1 MSERLVLLTITH
13 IEARHL
19 AGLVA
24 QFGELLDDTE
34 SDGAGRMSHDPAI
47 ARLAPS
53 AYPHDDEAADDFRR
67 ATQSDLLGRR
77 AQDAARVLRDLTRV
91 DEGGDTPAD
100 PDDAERPLDVA
111 LDDEGVRAWMRT
123 LTAIRLVI
131 ASRLGI
137 VDEDDRDEG
146 DPRFGVYD
154 WLGYRLEGLIQ
165 ASDI

>member
-1 MSERLVLLTITH
+1 MSERIVLLTITH

-24 QFGELLDDTE
+24 QFGELLEETDT
-34 SDGAGRMSHDPAI
+34 DTAGNVSHDPAI
-47 ARLAPS
+47 ARLTPP
-53 AYPHDDEAADDFRR
+53 AYSDDDEAADDFRR

-77 AQDAARVLRDLTRV
+77 AQDAARVLRDLTRI
-91 DEGGDTPAD
+91 DEGGDAPVD
-100 PDDAERPLDVA
+100 EHDAERPLDVA

-137 VDEDDRDEG
+137 VDEDDRDED

-165 ASDI
+165 TSDI